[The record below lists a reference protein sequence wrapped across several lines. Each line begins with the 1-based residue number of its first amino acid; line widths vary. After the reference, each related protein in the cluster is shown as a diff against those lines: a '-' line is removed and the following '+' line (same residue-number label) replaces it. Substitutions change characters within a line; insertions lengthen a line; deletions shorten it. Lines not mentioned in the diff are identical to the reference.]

1 MRVVVGLLPKLYLYP
16 QLLLVLEVQLVL
28 LFLVIAFVLV
38 INNSIILQW
47 STGTAGIPGK
57 GALKVTLPIAYTGAY
72 SVTGC
77 MNVSTGANDSRLMI
91 FDHHE
96 TWFYADWT
104 NGGHVDSIQWM
115 SIGY

>member
-1 MRVVVGLLPKLYLYP
+1 M
-16 QLLLVLEVQLVL
+16 
-28 LFLVIAFVLV
+28 AF
-38 INNSIILQW
+38 NNSIILQW
-47 STGTAGIPGK
+47 STRTAGIPGN

-77 MNVSTGANDSRLMI
+77 MNGSSGANDSRLMI
-91 FDHHE
+91 FDHHK

-104 NGGHVDSIQWM
+104 NASHVDSIQWM